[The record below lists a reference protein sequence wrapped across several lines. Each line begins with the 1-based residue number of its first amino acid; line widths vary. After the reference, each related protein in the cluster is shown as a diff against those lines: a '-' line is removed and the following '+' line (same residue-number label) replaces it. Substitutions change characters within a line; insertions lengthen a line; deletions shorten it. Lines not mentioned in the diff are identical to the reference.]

1 MIYCHKCAKKV
12 KDGVSVCPICAET
25 IVPELRDDEVRP
37 LVQTL
42 HKRSNYY
49 RNWID
54 RGLSYIVIGSTLLII
69 GVIFYFLSFQSINT
83 EEGQTLVLNKGTS
96 EFWVF
101 MVGVISGGTLL
112 VVGSFLAIFFALK
125 RRIIR
130 YDVEAIRAHKSSHV
144 DKAPSL
150 FVVWGKAIH
159 KFFKELVWK
168 IKRRSHKAKDNKVS
182 S

>member
-12 KDGVSVCPICAET
+12 KDDVSVCPNCGET
-25 IVPELRDDEVRP
+25 IVSPLKDEEVRP

-49 RNWID
+49 RNWVD

-69 GVIFYFLSFQSINT
+69 GVIFYFLSFQTVSSA
-83 EEGQTLVLNKGTS
+83 EGQGQVLVLNKSTS

-101 MVGVISGGTLL
+101 LVGVISGGTLL
-112 VVGSFLAIFFALK
+112 IVGSAFAIGFGLA

-130 YDVEAIRAHKSSHV
+130 RDVELIRANKSSQV
-144 DKAPSL
+144 PPIYGMKKPTPSSSKNSA
-150 FVVWGKAIH
+150 GK
-159 KFFKELVWK
+159 
-168 IKRRSHKAKDNKVS
+168 
-182 S
+182 